1 MKKQLL
7 VVLSLGLLLATAS
20 AYAQEELVVANVP
33 FDFTINGKTLPAGE
47 YVISSV
53 GTSNT
58 VLSINNRDK
67 HAAMLAMP
75 IRCESAEASEKTKL
89 VFNHRGSRYFLKQ
102 IWVRGYKAGREFPQG
117 ALESEVALDYPAET
131 VVLLAQSR

>member
-47 YVISSV
+47 YVISPV
-53 GTSNT
+53 GVSTN
-58 VLSINNRDK
+58 VVSINSRGQ
-67 HAAMLAMP
+67 HIAMLGMP
-75 IRCESAEASEKTKL
+75 VRCEASEASAKTKL

-117 ALESEVALDYPAET
+117 ALESELALDHPAEK